1 MGRVASIFR
10 KEIPMLNMW
19 LSFLKILLHTRL
31 HGIRTHNNGIRIR
44 KFLFSGIFTKLCWRK
59 KKVPSKRQIF
69 GFNYKIRNATN

>member
-10 KEIPMLNMW
+10 KEIPMLNVW

-31 HGIRTHNNGIRIR
+31 HGVKPTIKGSVYVNFYFRESLQSYAG
-44 KFLFSGIFTKLCWRK
+44 K
-59 KKVPSKRQIF
+59 KKVPPKRQIF